1 MKYFKDF
8 VTIDDV
14 KQLYRRLAKKFHPD
28 LGGSKEAMQEIN
40 AEYKIAMQKAIKG
53 EPDKHRRDQAEQ
65 GFEPL
70 REAIEFAITLPE
82 EITVTVRGFWLWL
95 EGSTY
100 AEKDRIKSFTSST
113 EIKFRWS
120 KNKQSW
126 YFAAIP
132 SSNKSGKV
140 YTFQEIEEMHGR
152 QVINKQR
159 RQREKIAAYYWKSR
173 NI

>member
-1 MKYFKDF
+1 MKYFINF

-14 KQLYRRLAKKFHPD
+14 KQLYRKLAKKFHPD

-40 AEYKIAMQKAIKG
+40 AEYKFAMQKAIKG
-53 EPDKHRRDQAEQ
+53 EPDQHRRDQAEQ

-82 EITVTVRGFWLWL
+82 DISVTVRGFWLWL
-95 EGSTY
+95 EGNTY
-100 AEKDRIKSFTSST
+100 AEKERIKSFKSES

-126 YFAAIP
+126 YFAAVP
-132 SSNKSGKV
+132 SANRSKRR
-140 YTFQEIEEMHGR
+140 YTFDEIEEMHGR

-159 RQREKIAAYYWKSR
+159 RQRDKIAA
-173 NI
+173 